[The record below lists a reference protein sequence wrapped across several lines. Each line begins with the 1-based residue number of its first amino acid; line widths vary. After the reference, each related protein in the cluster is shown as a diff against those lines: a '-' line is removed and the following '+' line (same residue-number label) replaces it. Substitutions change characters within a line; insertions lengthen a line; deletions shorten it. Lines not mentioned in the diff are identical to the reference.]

1 MDKIFILQGVN
12 ELVFETYK
20 ISSIHQAGIYP
31 NESYNKK
38 HKICEPIL

>member
-1 MDKIFILQGVN
+1 MDKIIILQGVN
-12 ELVFETYK
+12 ELVLKHK

-38 HKICEPIL
+38 HKIFEPIL